1 MRKLPEHEVQ
11 HTKTFRITK
20 DEYQKLNALASS
32 MNLTFADFI
41 RNALKMY
48 ADKCIKEKRQQIGL
62 FGKKGYNDKEIPL
75 FEKGGGY
82 SKELINILGYDLNKL

>member
-20 DEYQKLNALASS
+20 DEYQKLNALAIS

-62 FGKKGYNDKEIPL
+62 FGKKGYNDKE
-75 FEKGGGY
+75 
-82 SKELINILGYDLNKL
+82 LINILGYDLNKL